1 MSGSAESS
9 SRPTGSAPPGGIRSR
24 VERASSAPLTAL
36 GSLPVWVPFLVVLV
50 LMLTG
55 AFVGGWVG
63 AVLLVGPVLFVC
75 WLLYLGWPRLG
86 TAERLMRLAVLAVV
100 LAIAVTQVVPRS
112 IF

>member
-1 MSGSAESS
+1 VSGSAQSS
-9 SRPTGSAPPGGIRSR
+9 PRPAGSAPPGGIRAR
-24 VERASSAPLTAL
+24 IERASSGPLTAL

-63 AVLLVGPVLFVC
+63 AALLIVPVLFVC

-86 TAERLMRLAVLAVV
+86 SAERVMRLAVLAVV
-100 LAIAVTQVVPRS
+100 VAIAATQVIPR
-112 IF
+112 